1 MQDSKQD
8 FGFTT
13 LFQCASHTVDV
24 LELSKMFCHIY
35 LELDPPVLKHRK
47 GCLVQEKY
55 VLYVVLE
62 RA

>member
-1 MQDSKQD
+1 MIRMRKKS
-8 FGFTT
+8 FRI
-13 LFQCASHTVDV
+13 HNTVLMCIAHIV
-24 LELSKMFCHIY
+24 VELAKMFCHIY
-35 LELDPPVLKHRK
+35 LELDPLVLKHRI